1 MALPAGRSGGRSE
14 SASRRQGDA
23 GNDAGLVLAV
33 AEEALNRIG
42 PLMSPA
48 SSIATTAP
56 RCSTSIRPCFANRTA
71 TRRVLA
77 MSSRQGP
84 RSPSRRRGISEGLR
98 SVCVMLCCVCKGGMG
113 QGMRCEVRGL
123 MFGKGRDGQGWADD
137 SGVCSS
143 ALHPKHSNPPP
154 PTGFKRPRTAQPHTT
169 LARTS
174 TSWQCPARPSSV
186 RFRRDCDC
194 DCDWGGACS
203 KRQTDR
209 QNDAGWGICV
219 ITKHAHA
226 HR

>member
-154 PTGFKRPRTAQPHTT
+154 PPASNDPGPHSHTPHSH
-169 LARTS
+169 A
-174 TSWQCPARPSSV
+174 PARLGSAPRGRHLSDSV
-186 RFRRDCDC
+186 EIAIAIAIGVVRAQN
-194 DCDWGGACS
+194 G
-203 KRQTDR
+203 RQTDR
-209 QNDAGWGICV
+209 MMQDGAFV
-219 ITKHAHA
+219 
-226 HR
+226 